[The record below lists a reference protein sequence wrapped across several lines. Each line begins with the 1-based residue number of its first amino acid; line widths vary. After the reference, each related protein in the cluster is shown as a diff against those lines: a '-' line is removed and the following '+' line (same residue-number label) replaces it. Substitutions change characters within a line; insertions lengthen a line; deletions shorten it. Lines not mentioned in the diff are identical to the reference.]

1 MARRKRK
8 RKTHMPPKK
17 KRSRIKSLLFAV
29 AIIFC
34 LIFAVSCRVPV
45 DESGYDNL
53 SLGIPGPADTVID
66 RPGYALG
73 YDELHEQPAWVIY
86 RLTSEELRTKVSTR
100 SNDFR
105 ADPDIPT
112 GSATPADYK
121 KTGFDRGHMAPAADM
136 AFSVRTMSDSFYMS
150 NMSPQAPQFNRGI
163 WSKLEKQVRR
173 FAVTEQEV
181 YIVTGPILPQSP
193 SLTIGENKVTVP
205 NAYYKIVYDR
215 SPPQKMI
222 AFILPN
228 AGSSEPLQSFV
239 VTVDRVEEITGL
251 DFFPKLPQP
260 QQEEL
265 ERTITME
272 NWDWIK

>member
-1 MARRKRK
+1 
-8 RKTHMPPKK
+8 MPPKK

-53 SLGIPGPADTVID
+53 MLGIPGPADTVID